1 MSTTNYHPNDP
12 TKTLSAWTRLDI
24 IDAPDIE
31 SFIPIGS
38 HAIIALREG
47 ADWSSIFGDKIT
59 QQCVDAPNNSYEHT
73 ISCLLAGRSN
83 LYDTKFDEM
92 KQQRFIVRLH
102 DANGDTYVAGCP
114 DEPLRFSFDNC
125 NDGDDADGAA
135 YSITFHCVSRL
146 PLLAATVSLTRNP

>member
-12 TKTLSAWTRLDI
+12 AKTLSAWTRLDI
-24 IDAPDIE
+24 IDASDIE

-38 HAIIALREG
+38 HANIALREG
-47 ADWSSIFGDKIT
+47 ADWSTIFSNKIT
-59 QQCVDAPNNSYEHT
+59 QQCVDAPNNSYDHT
-73 ISCLLAGRSN
+73 ISCRLAGRSN

-92 KQQRFIVRLH
+92 KQQRFIVLLH

-146 PLLAATVSLTRNP
+146 PLLAAAIDA

>member
-1 MSTTNYHPNDP
+1 MNTTNYHPNDP
-12 TKTLSAWTRLDI
+12 TKTLSEWTRLNI
-24 IDAPDIE
+24 IDADDIE

-38 HAIIALREG
+38 HAIITLHHYSAG
-47 ADWSSIFGDKIT
+47 WSTIFSAKIT
-59 QQCVDAPNNSYEHT
+59 QQCVDAPNNSYDHT
-73 ISCLLAGRSN
+73 ISCRLAGRSN

-92 KQQRFIVRLH
+92 KQQRFIVLLH

-146 PLLAATVSLTRNP
+146 PLLAATIIA